1 MAKVSYNS
9 NAILI
14 DNKPEMIISG
24 AVHYPRATPAMWPA
38 ILRES
43 KNAGLNTI
51 ETYVFWNLHEHQRGH
66 YDFTGR
72 LDLPRFLDLCHQQKL
87 HVILRIGPYICAE
100 TNFGG
105 LPPWLLD
112 VKGLV
117 SRTNN
122 EPFKQHMLEWCKV
135 LMAKVGDYQATRG
148 GPIILAQIENEYN
161 NVAARYG
168 REGQAYVEWCASL
181 APILGLTVPM
191 IMCEGQAKGVISTL
205 NGFLVAKSVARH
217 RQHHPNQPILWT
229 ENWPGWY
236 DTFGYR
242 HHTRDRREIAYN
254 VLRFFAVGGT
264 GVNYYMWFGGT
275 NFAREAMY
283 LQTTSYDFD
292 APLDEY
298 GLPTSKSRHL
308 GHLHQAILANKA
320 FLLTGR
326 DPKINVVVPPM
337 EGQTLPQLA
346 VYTFKHGN
354 ESLLFAI
361 NSQKTPANITA
372 GHKTLHLEPQSA
384 QLLKQAAGQTR
395 VIFSSH
401 EKPMQLISR
410 CWKPLTLDLQWQ
422 EFTEPLHRP
431 ELSGVTLDRPASMLP
446 HTHDLTDYAFYN
458 TELTSAAARTVTL
471 TLPMVRDFSTV
482 FLNGV
487 CLGSQPARLLENN
500 TGEHWKH
507 TYTLPLR
514 QGQNSLQILVSALG
528 LIKGDWMIDA
538 PMTEEKKGL
547 IGHISINGRQVRM
560 TWQLSVGLMGEYLR
574 CFQELPGQLV
584 PWRRLSARTTAPL
597 RWFRTTFGPL
607 SPTALGYAIHPGSL
621 YKGMFYLNGHHL
633 GRYWQV
639 PALDKK
645 EAGDENVLIAGS
657 PAGEP
662 VQCYYHLPK
671 ELLQKVNS
679 LVVFEETTASP
690 AGLRV
695 HERTT
700 G

>member
-1 MAKVSYNS
+1 MTSVSYNS
-9 NAILI
+9 HALLI
-14 DNKPEMIISG
+14 DNKPELIISG
-24 AVHYPRATPAMWPA
+24 AVHYPRATPEMWPA

-43 KNAGLNTI
+43 KKAGLNTI

-72 LDLPRFLDLCHQQKL
+72 LDLPRFLDLCHQLNL

-117 SRTNN
+117 ARTNN
-122 EPFKQHMLEWCKV
+122 EPFKHHMLEWCKV

-148 GPIILAQIENEYN
+148 GPIILAQLENEYN

-168 REGQAYVEWCASL
+168 QDGKDYVEWCASL

-191 IMCEGQAKGVISTL
+191 IMCEGQAQGVISTL
-205 NGFLVAKSVARH
+205 NGFIVAKAVARH
-217 RQHHPNQPILWT
+217 RQHHPDQPALWT

-254 VLRFFAVGGT
+254 VMRFIAVGGT

-298 GLPTSKSRHL
+298 GLPTTKSGHL
-308 GHLHQAILANKA
+308 GRLHHALMANKA
-320 FLLTGR
+320 FLLSGKA
-326 DPKINVVVPPM
+326 PKVHVLAPPI
-337 EGQTLPQLA
+337 EGQSLPQLA
-346 VYTFKHGN
+346 VYTFQRGR
-354 ESLLFAI
+354 ESLLLAV
-361 NSQKTPANITA
+361 NSQKTPADVTA
-372 GHKTLHLEPQSA
+372 GGKVLHLEPQSA
-384 QLLKQAAGQTR
+384 QLLKQVGGRAR
-395 VIFSSH
+395 VLFSSH
-401 EKPMQLISR
+401 EKPAHLILR
-410 CWKPLTLDLQWQ
+410 DWKKLPLHLTWQ
-422 EFTEPLHRP
+422 EFTEPLTRP
-431 ELSGVTLDRPASMLP
+431 GLPGTTLDRPVSMLP

-458 TELTSAAARTVTL
+458 AELTSSQARTVKL

-482 FLNGV
+482 FVNSLRV
-487 CLGSQPARLLENN
+487 GSQPARLLENN
-500 TGEHWKH
+500 PGAHWTH
-507 TYTLPLR
+507 TYLVPL
-514 QGQNSLQILVSALG
+514 QKGTNALQILVSAMG

-547 IGHISINGRQVRM
+547 IGHILIDGKPVKL
-560 TWQLSVGLMGEYLR
+560 TWQLSAGLMGEYLR
-574 CFQELPGQLV
+574 CFQELPGQLL
-584 PWRRLSARTTAPL
+584 PWRRLSPRAGAPL

-607 SPTALGYAIHPGSL
+607 SSAALGYAIHPGSL

-633 GRYWQV
+633 GRYWQL
-639 PALDKK
+639 PALETK
-645 EAGDENVLIAGS
+645 EAGDENVLIPGS
-657 PAGEP
+657 PVGTP

-671 ELLQKVNS
+671 ELLQKANT
-679 LVVFEETTASP
+679 LVVFEETTADP
-690 AGLRV
+690 RGLAV
-695 HERTT
+695 YERT
-700 G
+700 